1 MNEEIL
7 PSAVAT
13 DAALQPSTPGTEN
26 SPSGEI
32 PSHLAE
38 EIVAQ
43 AAAPQVIE
51 VQSERLET
59 HVVEPSIAATPTLE
73 LQPVT
78 ASTVQAIAPAALP
91 EAHLSEPPRPLVA
104 GAFLGGE
111 FEVKDLISRGLTN
124 FYLAFGGDYS
134 SPIPKFVA
142 EREVENPTG
151 HATLE
156 SALFPETKFVIA
168 EKREYLIFDWI
179 ETLPLQDWREVA
191 NDARYLQVLSTLVAG
206 MRELESKNLIADFSR
221 ETLRF
226 DANGELKF
234 FGFVNALPE
243 SSAQQAS
250 LSGLENLRLLN
261 TFLLRQ
267 VFGES
272 STIRLDD
279 QWSALAMSE
288 EVKNFARSVE
298 TEYSSIEEVAAALQL
313 LHGEGVLRADAALL
327 SDVGQEREINED
339 SGTIL
344 RFARGGHEVDYD
356 IELYVVSD
364 GMGGHE
370 GGEVASALTLS
381 TLQQSIFSRLNLDWN
396 DNVAVRMV
404 LNDVIEEVNNAVIAL
419 AEEAK
424 YRASRAK
431 PGATLTFAVR
441 IGPRVFFVNI
451 GDSRAYKW
459 SEKLGLQR
467 VTKDHSYVQTLI
479 DSGQLTEDQAWE
491 HPDGSIITAHIGMQK
506 LRQRDV
512 FLRLV
517 SPEDK
522 IVIVSDGVID
532 MLRETEIEP
541 ILHEATSRAVC
552 RKLVDASNAAGGMDN
567 ITVVC
572 VNFS

>member
-1 MNEEIL
+1 MNEETLLPVENLPAADEAPAIAAAVIDAQST
-7 PSAVAT
+7 PSAV
-13 DAALQPSTPGTEN
+13 L
-26 SPSGEI
+26 I
-32 PSHLAE
+32 P
-38 EIVAQ
+38 
-43 AAAPQVIE
+43 
-51 VQSERLET
+51 ET
-59 HVVEPSIAATPTLE
+59 
-73 LQPVT
+73 
-78 ASTVQAIAPAALP
+78 PAALP

-111 FEVKDLISRGLTN
+111 FEIKDLIARGLTN

-134 SPIPKFVA
+134 APIPKFVA
-142 EREVENPTG
+142 EREVENPSG
-151 HATLE
+151 HPTLE
-156 SALFPETKFVIA
+156 SVLFPAATFVMA

-179 ETLPLQDWREVA
+179 ETLPLQDWREVS
-191 NDARYLQVLSTLVAG
+191 NDARYLEVLSTLVVG
-206 MRELESKNLIADFSR
+206 MRELEPKNLTADFSR

-226 DANGELKF
+226 DANGELRF
-234 FGFVNALPE
+234 YGFVNALPE
-243 SSAQQAS
+243 ISELQSS
-250 LSGLENLRLLN
+250 LSILENLRVLN

-272 STIRLDD
+272 ATIRLDD
-279 QWSALAMSE
+279 QWSALAISE
-288 EVKNFARSVE
+288 EVKDFARRVE
-298 TEYSSIEEVAAALQL
+298 TEYSSVEEVASALAL
-313 LHGEGVLRADAALL
+313 LHGAGVLRADAALL
-327 SDVGQEREINED
+327 TDVGQEREVNED
-339 SGTIL
+339 SGMIL
-344 RFARGGHEVDYD
+344 RFARGGHEVNYD
-356 IELYVVSD
+356 VELYVVSD

-370 GGEVASALTLS
+370 GGEVASELTLS
-381 TLQQSIFSRLNLDWN
+381 TLQQSILSRINLDWN
-396 DNVAVRMV
+396 DNVAVR
-404 LNDVIEEVNNAVIAL
+404 LALSDVIEEVNNSVIAL
-419 AEEAK
+419 TDEPK

-441 IGPRVFFVNI
+441 IGPRVFFGNV

-459 SEKLGLQR
+459 NEKLGLQR

-479 DSGQLTEDQAWE
+479 DSGQISEDQAWE

-517 SPEDK
+517 SPGDK

-541 ILHEATSRAVC
+541 IVHEKTPRAVC